1 MRAGSWAWT
10 MRTMSG
16 IYVMSAGKPD
26 KQVLRRPQ
34 RVAVA
39 RFRVLEGDLR
49 QWPESE
55 QSTSHT
61 VDGLGS

>member
-1 MRAGSWAWT
+1 MRAASWAWT
-10 MRTMSG
+10 VRTMSG

-26 KQVLRRPQ
+26 ERVLRRPQ
-34 RVAVA
+34 GVAVS
-39 RFRVLEGDLR
+39 RFRVLEGDLC

-55 QSTSHT
+55 QSPSHT